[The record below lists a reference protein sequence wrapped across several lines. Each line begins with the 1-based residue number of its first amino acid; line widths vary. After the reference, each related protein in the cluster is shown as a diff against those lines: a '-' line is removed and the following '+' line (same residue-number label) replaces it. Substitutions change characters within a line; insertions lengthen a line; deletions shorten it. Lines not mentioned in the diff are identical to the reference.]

1 MKAVILPEL
10 SHYRVT
16 EDGRVI
22 SELGNELS
30 QTTDRDGYLRVA
42 LNHRQW
48 RSKKIPR
55 RVRAYVHILVA
66 GAFHGPCPEGM
77 QVRHLDHD
85 KSNNHKD
92 NLAYGTPSEN
102 AQDRVRAG
110 NHGSRAGRTN
120 TNGPS
125 NEMMVSC
132 SSRFLPLRVTLGA
145 RQLLSPAYFGVRGPL
160 VMGTSSSISRRPRI
174 WVPSRVQGP
183 FQCAHEIAVAME
195 PARAGRR
202 GRGLDLTLPTP

>member
-110 NHGSRAGRTN
+110 NHGSRAGAHKYKWPVQRDDGVVFESVSAAARDIGCSPTSVSRVLRGERA
-120 TNGPS
+120 TCHGYKFKYLPAPS
-125 NEMMVSC
+125 NSG
-132 SSRFLPLRVTLGA
+132 S
-145 RQLLSPAYFGVRGPL
+145 
-160 VMGTSSSISRRPRI
+160 
-174 WVPSRVQGP
+174 
-183 FQCAHEIAVAME
+183 
-195 PARAGRR
+195 
-202 GRGLDLTLPTP
+202 